1 MRLVI
6 PENFDIPP
14 IPAGWYRV
22 SVIGN
27 EVQTSKEGNQMINW
41 HMRVESQGSDPAVP
55 TVGRMLFERS
65 VIVEKCL
72 FRLNNLLKAATGGGL
87 PKGEIEVDAL
97 IAYVVPRILNSSLL
111 VQVIH
116 EEWEGQQKENIKNY
130 KPISAPVAA

>member
-6 PENFDIPP
+6 PENFGIPP

-72 FRLNNLLKAATGGGL
+72 LSAQQS
-87 PKGEIEVDAL
+87 PKSG
-97 IAYVVPRILNSSLL
+97 YRRRSS
-111 VQVIH
+111 QRRD
-116 EEWEGQQKENIKNY
+116 
-130 KPISAPVAA
+130 